1 MAQVTRTIVRS
12 SIVSLT
18 FAFTALSVA
27 QVNVAGSAN
36 GGVASQSSLYSFG
49 TSDKGNDGN
58 RDGRWDSMSVMH
70 TQFESGAWYKI
81 DFATATDISQVN
93 VFNRTDSWI
102 ERLSP
107 FSVSLSLNGNQVW
120 SATNQTFNQNINDG
134 NQFASGMSFMV
145 PSVFAD
151 SVMVKLDRTE
161 WLHVAEL
168 EAISAVPE
176 PGTLSVL
183 AIGAVFLMRR
193 RKAVIRS

>member
-1 MAQVTRTIVRS
+1 MTQVPCSLVRS

-18 FAFTALSVA
+18 IAFTALSVA

-36 GGVASQSSLYSFG
+36 GGTASQSSLYSFG
-49 TSDKGNDGN
+49 TSEKGNDGN
-58 RDGRWDSMSVMH
+58 RDGRWDSLSVMH
-70 TQFESGAWYKI
+70 TGFELGAWYKI
-81 DFATATDISQVN
+81 DFATPTDISQVN
-93 VFNRTDSWI
+93 VFNRTDSWT

-107 FSVSLSLNGNQVW
+107 FTVSLALNGNEVW
-120 SATNQTFNQNINDG
+120 SAPNQTFNPNINDG
-134 NQFASGMSFMV
+134 NPFASGMSFMMS
-145 PSVFAD
+145 SVLAD

-176 PGTLSVL
+176 PATLSVL

-193 RKAVIRS
+193 RKSVIRS